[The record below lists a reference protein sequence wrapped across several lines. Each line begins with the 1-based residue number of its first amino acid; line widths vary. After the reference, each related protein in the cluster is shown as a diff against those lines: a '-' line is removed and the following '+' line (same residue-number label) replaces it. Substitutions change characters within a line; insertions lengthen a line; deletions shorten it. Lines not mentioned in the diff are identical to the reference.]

1 MMLLSESG
9 FVLVVGTCPGLQN
22 VSGIMRN
29 IFRYTVVLCLALVS
43 VGAAGQGVGAGLAGS
58 SDGGQCVG
66 TGLAGTSDGG
76 RCVGLASGA
85 DSNSICVLV
94 GDTAEHDEYVVQATQ
109 TAQAASQPGEPSHAD
124 TQPDAARQAD
134 TVLFLSVDEPEPE
147 CEVHEGKAAGQ
158 SSYIHVPRKR
168 KVEGTLT
175 YKKGYIYTSDNQI
188 IPFDEAALYF
198 NEEQVKAYIKGN
210 RRFNSGKNVIA
221 FGTGIGAV
229 GAVGAM
235 AYENEFDGGF
245 LAGTA
250 VGACF
255 MVVTVVPCS
264 IVGVP
269 MMIAG
274 KACLKRLVRAY
285 NRAYLFGE

>member
-1 MMLLSESG
+1 MCRE
-9 FVLVVGTCPGLQN
+9 
-22 VSGIMRN
+22 IMRN
-29 IFRYTVVLCLALVS
+29 IFRYTLILCLALVS

-58 SDGGQCVG
+58 SDGGHLV
-66 TGLAGTSDGG
+66 SGG
-76 RCVGLASGA
+76 SGA
-85 DSNSICVLV
+85 AGNAICVLAV
-94 GDTAEHDEYVVQATQ
+94 DAAE
-109 TAQAASQPGEPSHAD
+109 QAALAAS
-124 TQPDAARQAD
+124 QPDAARQAD
-134 TVLFLSVDEPEPE
+134 TVLFLSVDEPESE

-158 SSYIHVPRKR
+158 PSCIHVPRKR
-168 KVEGTLT
+168 KVEGTLI
-175 YKKGYIYTSDNQI
+175 YKKGYIYTSDYQI

-264 IVGVP
+264 IVGAP

-274 KACLKRLVRAY
+274 KARLKRLVRAY
-285 NRAYLFGE
+285 NRAYLFDE

>member
-1 MMLLSESG
+1 
-9 FVLVVGTCPGLQN
+9 
-22 VSGIMRN
+22 MRN
-29 IFRYTVVLCLALVS
+29 IFRYTMILCLSLVS
-43 VGAAGQGVGAGLAGS
+43 VGAAGQGVGA
-58 SDGGQCVG
+58 
-66 TGLAGTSDGG
+66 GLAGTSDGG

-85 DSNSICVLV
+85 DSNAICVLA
-94 GDTAEHDEYVVQATQ
+94 GDAAEHDEYAVQATQ
-109 TAQAASQPGEPSHAD
+109 TAQTTQAASQPDGPRPAD
-124 TQPDAARQAD
+124 TQPAAARQAD

-158 SSYIHVPRKR
+158 PSYIHVPRKR

-198 NEEQVKAYIKGN
+198 NETQVKAYIKGN

-250 VGACF
+250 VGACV

-274 KACLKRLVRAY
+274 KARLKRLVRAY
-285 NRAYLFGE
+285 NRAYLFDE

>member
-1 MMLLSESG
+1 M
-9 FVLVVGTCPGLQN
+9 
-22 VSGIMRN
+22 I
-29 IFRYTVVLCLALVS
+29 LCLALVS

-58 SDGGQCVG
+58 SDGGHLVSGGCG
-66 TGLAGTSDGG
+66 AAGN
-76 RCVGLASGA
+76 A
-85 DSNSICVLV
+85 ICVLA
-94 GDTAEHDEYVVQATQ
+94 GDAAEQA
-109 TAQAASQPGEPSHAD
+109 ALAASQPGEPCPAD
-124 TQPDAARQAD
+124 TLPVTASLAGNLRQAD

-158 SSYIHVPRKR
+158 PSYIHVPRKR

-175 YKKGYIYTSDNQI
+175 YKKGYIYTSDYQI

-198 NEEQVKAYIKGN
+198 NETQVKAYIKGN

-274 KACLKRLVRAY
+274 KARLKHLVRAY
-285 NRAYLFGE
+285 NRAYLFDE